1 MGMYSNAYDN
11 ETYDPAAP
19 VVEIGVSR
27 LGSTEPLTLVIALVD
42 SGADASMIP
51 IDILQT
57 AGARYTMTKQ
67 MRGVV
72 GHPIVVEMYLV
83 TLFIGSY
90 VFPGVEVIAAAE
102 GAEVVIGRDVL
113 NDMVVTLNGLANVIE
128 MTQ

>member
-11 ETYDPAAP
+11 EAYDPAAP

-27 LGSTEPLTLVIALVD
+27 LGGTESSVAVIALVD
-42 SGADASMIP
+42 SGADASMLP
-51 IDILQT
+51 INILQ
-57 AGARYTMTKQ
+57 AVDARYTTTKQ

-72 GHPIVVEMYLV
+72 GHPIVVEMYLA
-83 TLFIGSY
+83 TLYIGPY
-90 VFPGVEVIAAAE
+90 VFSGVEVIAAAE
-102 GAEVVIGRDVL
+102 GAEAVLGRDVL